1 MSTHRPDPV
10 ELAKYQALG
19 NDYLVIDEAKWNG
32 LVTESLVRRICDR
45 RQGAGADGVLV
56 HMKKE
61 GTGEFRLRII
71 NPDGSEA
78 EKSGNGLRIYARY
91 LSDLGL
97 VSDVPFQV
105 VTAGGVV
112 TCKVDGGE
120 SVTVEMGQVSFSSR
134 DIPVSGPCREVIG
147 ESMEIDGRTLEY
159 CAATIGNPH
168 CVISVAETSPQQAQ
182 TLGPRIELDTRFPNR
197 TNVQFLQV
205 IDSANIR
212 IEIWERGAGYT
223 LASGTSSCAAAAVA
237 HRLGLCGQSITVHM
251 PGGRLHIEISP
262 EFAATL
268 SGPVSKVADFTLTP
282 EFFRSVP
289 A

>member
-1 MSTHRPDPV
+1 M

-19 NDYLVIDEAKWNG
+19 NDYLVIDQAQWNG
-32 LVTESLVRRICDR
+32 LLTEPLVRTICDR
-45 RQGAGADGVLV
+45 RKGVGADGVLV
-56 HMKKE
+56 HMRKE
-61 GTGEFRLRII
+61 QTGEFQLRII

-97 VSDVPFQV
+97 VSAMPFQV
-105 VTAGGVV
+105 VTVGGIV
-112 TCKVDGGE
+112 TCKVDTDA
-120 SVTVEMGQVSFSSR
+120 SVTVEMGRVSFSSR
-134 DIPVSGPCREVIG
+134 DIPVCGPHREVIG
-147 ESMEIDGRTLEY
+147 ESMEIDGRTLKY
-159 CAATIGNPH
+159 SAASIGNPH
-168 CVISVAETSPQQAQ
+168 CVITVAEASPQQAQ
-182 TLGPRIELDTRFPNR
+182 TLGPRVELDTRFPNR

-237 HRLGLCGQSITVHM
+237 HRLGLCGPSVTVHM

-262 EFAATL
+262 EFAATMA
-268 SGPVSKVADFTLTP
+268 GPVSKVADCTLTP
-282 EFFRSVP
+282 EFFRSVV